1 MWIYI
6 ARRLLWLPFLLL
18 AASLITFSLGR
29 FGPGDP
35 VRVMMGNRYDEQVA
49 ARIRHEMGLDRS
61 FSVQYLDYIWGFARG
76 DFGVSFRYV
85 GQPVRDIILPKM
97 WVSARLALAAM
108 AISLGVG
115 LPLGFFIAHKQGRWQ
130 DPMSVT
136 LAVVFMAIPVM
147 VSVPTLLW
155 LLCLKLNV
163 AFAFDFLFIH
173 LDVDY
178 GGVPCS
184 GWGGL
189 FDQRI
194 IVPAI
199 TMGVPGIAGLTRL
212 MRASTLDVL
221 NQDFVRTAQSKGLNQ
236 LTIDTRHVFRNAMI
250 PIVTILAFSLA
261 GLIGGAF
268 ITETILGIPGIGR
281 FVVQSIFDRD
291 YPVIM
296 AVTLLGASAF
306 VLANLLADVAYASI
320 DPRIR
325 YQ

>member
-35 VRVMMGNRYDEQVA
+35 VRVMMGNRYDEQIA
-49 ARIRHEMGLDRS
+49 ARIRHDMGLDRP
-61 FSVQYLDYIWGFARG
+61 FHVQYGDYIWGFVRG
-76 DFGVSFRYV
+76 DFGVSLRYV

-97 WVSARLALAAM
+97 WVSAQLSMAAM
-108 AISLGVG
+108 LISVSAG

-130 DPMSVT
+130 DPASVSIALVLMS
-136 LAVVFMAIPVM
+136 IPVM
-147 VSVPTLLW
+147 VSVPALLGVLCLW
-155 LLCLKLNV
+155 L
-163 AFAFDFLFIH
+163 H
-173 LDVDY
+173 L
-178 GGVPCS
+178 VPCS
-184 GWGGL
+184 GWGGV
-189 FDQRI
+189 FDPRI

-221 NQDFVRTAQSKGLNQ
+221 SQDFVRTAQSKGLDQ
-236 LTIDTRHVFRNAMI
+236 VTIDVRHVFRNAMI

-296 AVTLLGASAF
+296 AVTLIGASAF
-306 VLANLLADVAYASI
+306 VLANLLADVAYAFI

-325 YQ
+325 YR